1 MSLLGA
7 AGRSPRQLEDSVSG
21 GGESPAPW
29 FDRLK
34 LVQGDI
40 SQATT
45 EAIVNAANHELWMG
59 AGVAGALKKAGGAS
73 IEEEALRQ
81 SPIDVGA
88 AVITGAGKLKALH
101 VIHAAAQAAG
111 RPTTPEAVFE
121 ATRSALRVATENGIE
136 SIAFPALGTGA
147 AGLGFGDC
155 AASMF
160 VAFREH
166 CQHST
171 LPERIELWLWGDN
184 AVAVFEEALQS
195 FMS

>member
-1 MSLLGA
+1 MQDETQQKAAQSAEPGA
-7 AGRSPRQLEDSVSG
+7 
-21 GGESPAPW
+21 PASPW

-40 SQATT
+40 AQANT

-59 AGVAGALKKAGGAS
+59 SGVAGALKKAGGAS

-81 SPIDVGA
+81 APIDVGGA
-88 AVITGAGKLKALH
+88 IITGAGRLQALH

-111 RPTTPEAVFE
+111 RPTTPEAVYE
-121 ATRSALRVATENGIE
+121 ATRAALRLAAENRIE

-155 AASMF
+155 ANSMF
-160 VAFREH
+160 LAFREH
-166 CQHST
+166 CQHHA

-184 AVAVFEEALQS
+184 ALAVFDEALQS